1 LYEFTNESEALT
13 FFSSE
18 LRRIG
23 DYFNAAFYAWLTD
36 NKSLAENILIVSGIK
51 VKKKNLLKPFH
62 TELKR
67 DIQSAASLS
76 EKLGDSYKVLV
87 LAAKLKSEGDNS
99 WRKLIVK
106 SKIMN
111 PFIDIPDFLL
121 DATLEVE
128 MKNSVDRILREEGK
142 LERSKEKFIEEF
154 ELEPETGR
162 LHNS

>member
-1 LYEFTNESEALT
+1 
-13 FFSSE
+13 
-18 LRRIG
+18 
-23 DYFNAAFYAWLTD
+23 
-36 NKSLAENILIVSGIK
+36 
-51 VKKKNLLKPFH
+51 
-62 TELKR
+62 
-67 DIQSAASLS
+67 
-76 EKLGDSYKVLV
+76 VLV

-128 MKNSVDRILREEGK
+128 MKNSVDRILRKEGK

-162 LHNS
+162 LHNSQE